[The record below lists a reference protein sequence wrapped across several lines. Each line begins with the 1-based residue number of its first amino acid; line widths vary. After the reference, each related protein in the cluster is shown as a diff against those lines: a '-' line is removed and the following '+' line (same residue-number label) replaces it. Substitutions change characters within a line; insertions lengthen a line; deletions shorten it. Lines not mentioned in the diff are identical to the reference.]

1 MTADMKRR
9 SFLAYS
15 AATSAFAGQMGV
27 FPDIQAA
34 EEHPVTT
41 SIFTVSY
48 KETSIE
54 TNKRLAREYY
64 KAIDQGGPG
73 AGKDY
78 IGPNALYHGA
88 NHSGFENLTPAGLG
102 KAFYTAFPDF
112 THIIL
117 DQVAEGDFVVE
128 RIRYFATHLG
138 EFMGIPATGRPIT
151 FTGMDWVRFEN
162 GKAVERWG
170 VASEFDLR
178 RQLLGL
184 PDPVQP
190 QTDKALAHEYYEV
203 IDREGP
209 AVGAPYGGKVELY
222 HGANHT
228 GFNAKSPADMGRLFY
243 TAFPDFTHVIMD
255 QVAEGDIV
263 VERIRYFATH
273 RGEFMGI
280 PATGKRITF
289 TGMDWVRFANG
300 RIVERWGVASEYDLR
315 RQLLG
320 EPNPRPE
327 QTKAILASDLAFVT
341 GRFGKSAGKPFER
354 LDSPAP

>member
-1 MTADMKRR
+1 MKDKMKRR
-9 SFLAYS
+9 SFLGYS
-15 AATSAFAGQMGV
+15 AAAAVSMAGPIGVSSDVWADDIAKPESSQTS
-27 FPDIQAA
+27 P
-34 EEHPVTT
+34 
-41 SIFTVSY
+41 
-48 KETSIE
+48 E
-54 TNKRLAREYY
+54 TNKRLARAYY
-64 KAIDQGGPG
+64 KAIDKGGPG
-73 AGKDY
+73 AGREY
-78 IGPNALYHGA
+78 IGPNSLYHGA

-138 EFMGIPATGRPIT
+138 EFMGIAATGRPIT

-170 VASEFDLR
+170 VASELDLR

-184 PDPVQP
+184 PDPVQT

-209 AVGAPYGGKVELY
+209 PVGTPYGGKVSRY

-228 GFNAKSPADMGRLFY
+228 GFEARLFY

-273 RGEFMGI
+273 SGEFMGI

-289 TGMDWVRFANG
+289 TGMDWVRFENG
-300 RIVERWGVASEYDLR
+300 RAVERWGVASEYDLR

-327 QTKAILASDLAFVT
+327 QTKSILASDLAYVS

-354 LDSPAP
+354 LDSPTP